1 MFNFAQFQLIPARRA
16 LLESEVPVSLGGRAF
31 DILSLLV
38 ERAGDVVS
46 KDELIARAW
55 PDTCVEEANLRVHVS
70 ALRKAL
76 GEARSGCRFIENIA
90 GRGYS
95 FVVPVNAA
103 STAPLPEAPP
113 AACQDGLP
121 CASHR
126 IIGRADALTDVACL
140 LRQHRLVSIVGPG
153 GIGKTTLAVAVAAAE
168 GGAFPDGACLVD
180 LTSVTDATLVASAV
194 ASALRLPV
202 MSGQPMAGLLAHLR
216 ARCMLLVLDNCE
228 HLADAVAEVMENLL
242 NGTPALRI
250 LATSRE
256 SLRVPM
262 ERVFRLPSL
271 TVPSPNTVLDHQT
284 LATYTALEMF
294 AERAAASIGS
304 GQLGQCELAAM
315 ADICRRLDGI
325 PLAIELAVA
334 RVDLLGIR
342 GLAAGLD
349 DCLAVLTRNRRTAI
363 PRHQTL
369 RAVLDWS
376 YALLEPAE
384 RVVLQQ
390 LSVYRGAFTLQCA
403 NAVADPAPAPGAM
416 STADSVLSLASKSM
430 LVCELAGEEVLYR
443 MLETTRSYAAEKL
456 HGSGGQGT
464 ARHRHALRCVDLV
477 VRAEADWQLLVMPVW
492 LNRYGKRVA
501 DLRAALDFCFGPDGD
516 SATGVRLIATS
527 SLMWIELSLLDE
539 QRAWIQRALPV
550 CTDQAFE
557 LRLLAS
563 LGNALFHLNGAHQDA
578 IAAFARAYELA
589 KALGDVVEQARTY
602 SGLCANYLLDG
613 NYPRALALGREFA
626 PFRQRSI
633 APAAHIIHDR
643 MMSLTL
649 HFCGEQREARRHAD
663 RVYNAPTH
671 KQRNTRTSGVQYDQQ
686 VAAATVLARVRWV
699 EGYADE
705 SKRLV
710 GEAIARALAI
720 EHPISLCYA
729 LSVAACPVSLWT
741 GELDIA
747 AHYIAMLKESA
758 GRHSLVQWQSWA
770 AHFDAFAKGDE
781 RAGVAGTRL
790 PPGAQGETLYTIATS
805 LAGPAEY
812 ARVGQG
818 LSGWCAAELL
828 RQKAAAMR
836 RAGAPASLVEDVL
849 NDSMAIAAKQ
859 HALAWSLRSASSL
872 ASLWQDQ
879 GRHAEAHALL
889 LSTCEKFSEG
899 YQTQDLVRAKQLM
912 LELAQH

>member
-16 LLESEVPVSLGGRAF
+16 LLESDVPVTLGGRAF

-76 GEARSGCRFIENIA
+76 GEARSGCRFIENVA

-103 STAPLPEAPP
+103 SPAPQADAPAPALPDAMPFAGP
-113 AACQDGLP
+113 
-121 CASHR
+121 R
-126 IIGRADALTDVACL
+126 IIGRADALAEVASL

-153 GIGKTTLAVAVAAAE
+153 GIGKTTLAVAVAAAQ
-168 GGAFPDGACLVD
+168 GGAFPDGACVVD
-180 LTSVTDATLVASAV
+180 LAPVTDATLVASAV

-216 ARCMLLVLDNCE
+216 PRCMLLVLDNCE
-228 HLADAVAEVMENLL
+228 HLADAVAGVMENLL
-242 NGTPALRI
+242 NGTLALRI

-256 SLRVPM
+256 SLRAPL

-271 TVPSPNTVLDHQT
+271 TVPALDAVLDEQSLGH
-284 LATYTALEMF
+284 YTALEMF

-304 GQLGQCELAAM
+304 GQPGPAELAAM
-315 ADICRRLDGI
+315 AEVCRRLDGI

-342 GLAAGLD
+342 GLATGLD

-376 YALLEPAE
+376 YALLGPAE
-384 RVVLQQ
+384 RIVLQQ
-390 LSVYRGAFTLQCA
+390 LSVYRGAFTLPCA
-403 NAVADPAPAPGAM
+403 SAVADPAAAGLT
-416 STADSVLSLASKSM
+416 STADAVLSLASKSM
-430 LVCELAGEEVLYR
+430 LACELVGDEVLYR
-443 MLETTRSYAAEKL
+443 MLETTRGYAAEKL
-456 HGSGGQGT
+456 RDSGAGRS
-464 ARHRHALRCVDLV
+464 ARHRHAVRCAELV
-477 VRAEADWQLLVMPVW
+477 LRAEADWQLLDMPVW
-492 LNRYGKRVA
+492 LARYGKRVA
-501 DLRAALDFCFGPDGD
+501 DLRAALDFCLGPDGD
-516 SATGVRLIATS
+516 NALGVRLIATS

-550 CTDQAFE
+550 CADQALE

-589 KALGDVVEQARTY
+589 RLLGDVVEQARTY

-626 PFRQRSI
+626 PFRQRSNSPV
-633 APAAHIIHDR
+633 AQVIHDR

-663 RVYNAPTH
+663 RVYNAPTQ

-686 VAAATVLARVRWV
+686 VAAATVLARVHWI
-699 EGYADE
+699 EGYPDQ
-705 SKRLV
+705 SKRLAA
-710 GEAIARALAI
+710 EAIARALEI

-741 GELDIA
+741 GDLEMA
-747 AHYIAMLKESA
+747 AHYIAILKESA
-758 GRHSLVQWQSWA
+758 GRHALVQWQSWA
-770 AHFDAFAKGDE
+770 AHFDAFAKGDQ
-781 RAGVAGTRL
+781 RAGLGGRRL
-790 PPGAQGETLYTIATS
+790 PPGAQAETLYTIATS
-805 LAGPAEY
+805 LAGPAEF

-828 RQKAAAMR
+828 RQKASAMR
-836 RAGAPASLVEDVL
+836 RDGAPARLVEDVL
-849 NDSMAIAAKQ
+849 HDALATAEKQ
-859 HALAWSLRSASSL
+859 QALAWSLRSARSL
-872 ASLWQDQ
+872 ASLWQSQ

-889 LSTCEKFSEG
+889 LAVCEKFSEG
-899 YQTQDLVRAKQLM
+899 YQTQDLVMAQQL
-912 LELAQH
+912 LHDLSQH